1 MRYSFRKLDAV
12 KFGNLFQ
19 FSKKSKPQN
28 FAAVKFNFKSV
39 RVEDG
44 TLTEITDLF
53 LEMLQ
58 SPTAQQQIC
67 PSGVQQEYVTSREQ
81 WVRLKMD
88 LLRKKLVGNWGNVKV
103 CPLIPI

>member
-1 MRYSFRKLDAV
+1 MRYSFRKLDTV

-44 TLTEITDLF
+44 TLTEITDLL

-58 SPTAQQQIC
+58 GGDYPTADLSFWG
-67 PSGVQQEYVTSREQ
+67 PAGVCYIKGAVGTSSNGS
-81 WVRLKMD
+81 LAPKS
-88 LLRKKLVGNWGNVKV
+88 
-103 CPLIPI
+103 